1 MRQPRNYQYY
11 LVVRAVGVNQEKFYK
26 GCDLKKLQLVIFQM
40 EKSLRGNRGEGGCI
54 VQKEKENL
62 LSQGAEVEPHFI

>member
-1 MRQPRNYQYY
+1 MRQPRNYQYH

-54 VQKEKENL
+54 V
-62 LSQGAEVEPHFI
+62 